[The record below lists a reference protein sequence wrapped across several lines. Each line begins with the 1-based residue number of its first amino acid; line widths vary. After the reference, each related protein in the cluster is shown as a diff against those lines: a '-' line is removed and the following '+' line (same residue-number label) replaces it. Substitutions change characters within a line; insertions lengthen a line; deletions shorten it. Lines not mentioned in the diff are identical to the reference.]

1 MTKKTYI
8 ELAKQLGILIADQ
21 HGVTEPSIWRVMD
34 VVCDA
39 LKQDNSAFDKE
50 RFIEAIKDQRDKTT
64 KRYDDA
70 ALQNLTNMIVL
81 GNGS

>member
-8 ELAKQLGILIADQ
+8 ELAKQFGILIADQ

-34 VVCDA
+34 VLCES

-50 RFIEAIKDQRDKTT
+50 RFIEAIKASRDKTA

-81 GNGS
+81 GNG